1 MYFNGLITGVVAFLI
16 IGGLHPVVIKTEYYI
31 GKKAWPV
38 FLIAG
43 IACIIASLFCEKN
56 IISTILA
63 ILGFSLLWSIHEIIE
78 QEERVKKGWFPKNP
92 KKDKAIK

>member
-1 MYFNGLITGVVAFLI
+1 MYFNGLITGIVAFLI

-38 FLIAG
+38 FGIAG
-43 IACIIASLFCEKN
+43 IGCIVASLFCNQN
-56 IISTILA
+56 IISPILA
-63 ILGFSLLWSIHEIIE
+63 ILGFSLLWSIQELFE

-92 KKDKAIK
+92 KKKLE